1 MSIKPITLILTKLSI
16 KNDNNNEAK
25 PEPVEPKKRG
35 RPKKIISEDKETLI
49 EPKKRGRPKKNNTVV
64 LINRE
69 EVTEPKESKKR
80 GRPKKNINI
89 TIANDTSSESSCE
102 NNEPKKRGRPR
113 KTELKPEKPK
123 KIYCGI
129 EDPIPKNSRRGSM
142 KECLDANKVNYF
154 GIKTI
159 DTRLLESIKKNKEL
173 EFTTVVKMAG
183 LRGLMAKT
191 RRELD
196 KATNKTEKKK
206 LSEVLDKS
214 NKELLI
220 LN

>member
-102 NNEPKKRGRPR
+102 NNEPKKRGRPK
-113 KTELKPEKPK
+113 KTEEESEEDSGEESDKSEEELDSDDNGEEVEGFYIKLDKKSTTGYTFVSSVSESEYIIRSNFKLYNPHTFMYCGMWDPIRGKPLKPLKP
-123 KIYCGI
+123 
-129 EDPIPKNSRRGSM
+129 P
-142 KECLDANKVNYF
+142 
-154 GIKTI
+154 
-159 DTRLLESIKKNKEL
+159 
-173 EFTTVVKMAG
+173 
-183 LRGLMAKT
+183 
-191 RRELD
+191 
-196 KATNKTEKKK
+196 
-206 LSEVLDKS
+206 
-214 NKELLI
+214 
-220 LN
+220 